1 MDTDIAPT
9 SLASGRT
16 VPIGAECGGGVH
28 DTPPGCAWQHGHEEY
43 VWTPVWFTTSPHH
56 GLVWSYHALV
66 APQLTVVSAPSF
78 NQALERMRGTP
89 SLRGWRPTRRWHVK
103 RQQFPDRPA
112 MIRDARGHRRGGPA
126 TGVGQTRM
134 GCAKIIDRAHQEHP
148 L

>member
-56 GLVWSYHALV
+56 GLVWSYRMGKTTLIRSIIGFTPPRRGQLWFKGVEITHLPAYRI
-66 APQLTVVSAPSF
+66 AQMGMGIIPQGRRIF
-78 NQALERMRGTP
+78 P
-89 SLRGWRPTRRWHVK
+89 SLSVR
-103 RQQFPDRPA
+103 
-112 MIRDARGHRRGGPA
+112 
-126 TGVGQTRM
+126 
-134 GCAKIIDRAHQEHP
+134 
-148 L
+148 

>member
-56 GLVWSYHALV
+56 GLVWSYPAFRRTVERRNNRARWPIFLTEIRAKRASFRLI
-66 APQLTVVSAPSF
+66 APLD
-78 NQALERMRGTP
+78 E
-89 SLRGWRPTRRWHVK
+89 K
-103 RQQFPDRPA
+103 RTA
-112 MIRDARGHRRGGPA
+112 YL
-126 TGVGQTRM
+126 
-134 GCAKIIDRAHQEHP
+134 AKK

>member
-56 GLVWSYHALV
+56 GLVWSYLRLRALPKRCINVTDPGWTLARGSPRVTALV
-66 APQLTVVSAPSF
+66 TSYCPIVVRLIVWTVAVRSWDAAI
-78 NQALERMRGTP
+78 QYRKGIGTETTH
-89 SLRGWRPTRRWHVK
+89 WRVGTQGRTHVTR
-103 RQQFPDRPA
+103 
-112 MIRDARGHRRGGPA
+112 
-126 TGVGQTRM
+126 
-134 GCAKIIDRAHQEHP
+134 
-148 L
+148 

>member
-56 GLVWSYHALV
+56 GLVWSYRTCYPRKKTPYVAVRRPDTLCVRGVFALFLLTQRLV
-66 APQLTVVSAPSF
+66 AFGDINYVGETTLIVTI
-78 NQALERMRGTP
+78 NNRG
-89 SLRGWRPTRRWHVK
+89 
-103 RQQFPDRPA
+103 A
-112 MIRDARGHRRGGPA
+112 A
-126 TGVGQTRM
+126 
-134 GCAKIIDRAHQEHP
+134 
-148 L
+148 